1 MVHCEDI
8 TDDISYH
15 TLSTKE
21 KNHDLL
27 LAQISSASTDNKLST
42 LIIQSYTKMHQDI
55 IKYQYDLPSINESSR
70 HLYSDKIYK
79 GVVTLFQRYSDDS
92 NKWTY
97 GTCYRLHEVFST
109 GLITKTSFNHI
120 QILIK
125 NKFVIT
131 ENKKIWLL

>member
-1 MVHCEDI
+1 MNYNKIDYKDDFMGCTYYLDGILKSHLTDSVMFGVDSYLRAFI
-8 TDDISYH
+8 T
-15 TLSTKE
+15 LK
-21 KNHDLL
+21 
-27 LAQISSASTDNKLST
+27 
-42 LIIQSYTKMHQDI
+42 
-55 IKYQYDLPSINESSR
+55 IKYQYDLSLINESSR
-70 HLYSDKIYK
+70 HLYSDTIYK

-109 GLITKTSFNHI
+109 GLITKTTFNHI

-131 ENKKIWLL
+131 ENKKIWLI